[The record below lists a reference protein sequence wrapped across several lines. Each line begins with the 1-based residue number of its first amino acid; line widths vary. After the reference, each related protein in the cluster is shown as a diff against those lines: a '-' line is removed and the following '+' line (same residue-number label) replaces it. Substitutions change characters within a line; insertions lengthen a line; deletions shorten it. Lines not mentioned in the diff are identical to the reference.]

1 MLEIFHKAC
10 VDSKQHHAPHFSKSV
25 GEKMD
30 ALLVLEEKKCLAP
43 NGSAAIF
50 GSRCRKY
57 RGSGG
62 RSKRDVAFGTGS
74 GKVSIN
80 EQLAL

>member
-1 MLEIFHKAC
+1 LLTNKNLTFHKAC

-30 ALLVLEEKKCLAP
+30 ALLVLGEKKCRAP
-43 NGSAAIF
+43 NGSVAIF

-62 RSKRDVAFGTGS
+62 RSKD
-74 GKVSIN
+74 
-80 EQLAL
+80 